1 MSNNIQRN
9 SLCAGAGYL
18 AGAYLVSQGYTQT
31 GLTLMAGGL
40 GSLGYLHFDRLSR
53 TASVASEALLAHG
66 LYKAFTSGCL
76 AFFSQGL
83 KPQKYH
89 QDFIPAVKSI
99 KAAINS
105 GQGDKARLMKACAL
119 LEQCFSTYPRDVQLK
134 LKTAFETL
142 QQCKKTLQS
151 ESSGAASPRTSK
163 MVYPSSPS
171 IVGPVFD
178 IPGAGFR
185 CTLAQGDLI
194 DVAKAFRTE
203 AVMYGANETLTSGGA
218 TAGRVF
224 SAAGPRLAQTTQQ
237 VLTDRSMTQ
246 VPMGTSVV
254 TPCFELSMTKMKIN
268 GQETRQSSGI
278 RHVIHTLGPRRNK
291 FSTEK
296 EANEALR
303 KSIVGS
309 LHAAMQAKVRSL
321 TLIPLSSFNFGF
333 DITVSIQITLD
344 VLNEFRQKNPNAF
357 DHVVLDIYDRRDFDR
372 TTEQQ
377 VARCE
382 RALNQMA
389 TSTYIPFYDTAFPR
403 TAAHDPEITNVFCN
417 FWPCP
422 IPLDGRVY
430 PNAEAAMQ
438 ADKTD
443 DPAKKNHFTVTNGQ
457 EAWSLGRDIFMS
469 QQRLSEWNSTRKF
482 SRMLQAVRMKAKNP
496 HFRRLLNATG
506 GAYMDEHS
514 PWIRGAA
521 RDGIWADGHTG
532 FGEGGEIN
540 SSDVQKTTFADPDY
554 PGQMVTLERVNA
566 LGQIIMKVRDEIR
579 GKMHAPIQ
587 KRNAA
592 CKAFH
597 AQRLAQVRGV
607 QN

>member
-76 AFFSQGL
+76 AFISQGL

-99 KAAINS
+99 KAAIDS

-142 QQCKKTLQS
+142 QQCKKTLQQGS
-151 ESSGAASPRTSK
+151 SVSTGSIVSSGLF
-163 MVYPSSPS
+163 SSITGS
-171 IVGPVFD
+171 AFD
-178 IPGAGFR
+178 IPGPGFR
-185 CTLAQGDLI
+185 CTLAKGDLI
-194 DVAKAFRTE
+194 DVARAFHTE
-203 AVMYGANETLTSGGA
+203 AVMYGANESLTTGGA

-224 SAAGPRLAQTTQQ
+224 DIAGPRLFGETQAI
-237 VLTDRSMTQ
+237 LKKLKRKD
-246 VPMGTSVV
+246 VPAGTSIP
-254 TPCFELSMTKMKIN
+254 TPSFGISKIE
-268 GQETRQSSGI
+268 GSYTGI
-278 RHVIHTLGPRRNK
+278 DHVIHTVGPRRENYK
-291 FSTEK
+291 TEK
-296 EANEALR
+296 EANAALR
-303 KSIVGS
+303 KAIVNT
-309 LHAAMQAKVRSL
+309 LEVAKAKKIRSL
-321 TLIPLSSFNFGF
+321 TLIPLSSFNFHF
-333 DITVSIQITLD
+333 NIDVSIGITLE
-344 VLNEFRQKNPNAF
+344 VLNEYRQNNPNAF
-357 DHVVLDIYDRRDFDR
+357 DHVVLDIYDRKDFDR

-377 VARCE
+377 VAGCE

-389 TSTYIPFYDTAFPR
+389 KEGYIPFYDTAFPR

-443 DPAKKNHFTVTNGQ
+443 DAATKNNFTVTSGQ
-457 EAWSLGRDIFMS
+457 EAWNLGRSIVMDPT
-469 QQRLSEWNSTRKF
+469 RLNEWNSTRKF
-482 SRMLQAVRMKAKNP
+482 SRMLQVVRMKAKNP

-540 SSDVQKTTFADPDY
+540 SRDVKKATFADPDH

-566 LGQIIMKVRDEIR
+566 LGQILMKVRDEIR
-579 GKMHAPIQ
+579 GKMNAPIQ
-587 KRNAA
+587 KRDPA

>member
-1 MSNNIQRN
+1 MSNNLQRN

-76 AFFSQGL
+76 AFLSQGL

-89 QDFIPAVKSI
+89 QDFIPAVKNI
-99 KAAINS
+99 KAAIDS
-105 GQGDKARLMKACAL
+105 GQGDKARLMKACVL
-119 LEQCFSTYPRDVQLK
+119 LRQCFSTYPRDVQLK
-134 LKTAFETL
+134 LKTACETLDQCKETL
-142 QQCKKTLQS
+142 QQGSAGL
-151 ESSGAASPRTSK
+151 
-163 MVYPSSPS
+163 VYPTSSS

-178 IPGAGFR
+178 IPGPGFR

-194 DVAKAFRTE
+194 DVAKAFRTD
-203 AVMYGANETLTSGGA
+203 AVMYGANETLTTGGA

-224 SAAGPRLAQTTQQ
+224 SAAGPRLTQTTQQ
-237 VLTDRSMTQ
+237 ALKDKGMTQ
-246 VPMGTSVV
+246 VPMGASVV
-254 TPCFELSMTKMKIN
+254 TPCFELSMTKMTIN
-268 GQETRQSSGI
+268 GQETRQPSGI

-291 FSTEK
+291 FRTEK
-296 EANEALR
+296 EANDALR
-303 KSIVGS
+303 KAIAGS
-309 LHAAMQAKVRSL
+309 LEAAKQAKIRSI

-333 DITVSIQITLD
+333 DINVSIQITLE
-344 VLNEFRQKNPNAF
+344 VLNEYRQNNPNAF
-357 DHVVLDIYDRRDFDR
+357 DHVVLDIYDRKDFDR

-382 RALNQMA
+382 SALNQMA
-389 TSTYIPFYDTAFPR
+389 KEGYIPFYDTAFPR

-443 DPAKKNHFTVTNGQ
+443 DAATKNNFTVTSGQ
-457 EAWSLGRDIFMS
+457 EAWNLGRSIVMDPT
-469 QQRLSEWNSTRKF
+469 RLNEWNSTRKF
-482 SRMLQAVRMKAKNP
+482 SRMLQVVRMKAKNP

-540 SSDVQKTTFADPDY
+540 SRDVKKATFADPDH

-566 LGQIIMKVRDEIR
+566 LGQILMKVRDEIR
-579 GKMHAPIQ
+579 GKMNAPIQ
-587 KRNAA
+587 KRDPA